1 MSLPRIV
8 LSGPGPRTW
17 ASSCHLRIGR
27 LPELEVTLDDTS
39 VSRLHAEVYLGEDG
53 WVVRDRGSS
62 NGTHLNGMRIGRTP
76 QQIRLNDTIQV
87 GNVTLHVDDLRG
99 RPLSIR
105 VDGRSVQIEA
115 SAERSWDEAVEAFEP
130 SEERLQRDG
139 RSFLKLMRA
148 GYRLAH
154 SPDPDLAL
162 RQTLEEAVAFFGA
175 QRGGIF
181 LTDAPS
187 SQLIVRSYAVAAGQ
201 DSPGRPP
208 GKTLATVALRRR
220 RSVLFKDSADAA
232 PFQADS
238 VLSGDMTSII
248 CAVLRSPDREL
259 GVLHLDRGRNQ
270 APFTEADLYLADSLA
285 AAIALGIDRQE
296 LVARHHELFL
306 QTITAL
312 AQAVEMRD
320 QYTGNHTHRVTAYA
334 MLLAEE
340 IGMSHEDRRHLQA
353 ATALHDIGKIG
364 IDDAILRKP
373 GRLSGPE
380 FEQMKTH
387 VLRGAEIIQM
397 IPGLGW
403 ALPVVRGHHER
414 WDGRGYPDGLQ
425 GEDIPLCARVVAV
438 ADAFDAM
445 TSDRPYRAGMPPE
458 RAFEE
463 LQAGSGTHFDPRCV
477 EAFVRVRPKI
487 EEMLEQEAV
496 FRQKAESGTLTVSR
510 RELAQ
515 QLASDS
521 GPHTIPA
528 AVMNSIA
535 QTPMP
540 ASRPG

>member
-8 LSGPGPRTW
+8 LSGPDQRTW

-27 LPELEVTLDDTS
+27 LPELEVALDDVS

-62 NGTHLNGMRIGRTP
+62 NGTHLSGMRIGRTP
-76 QQIRLNDTIQV
+76 QQIRVNDTIQV
-87 GNVTLHVDDLRG
+87 GNVSLNVTELRG

-105 VDGRSVQIEA
+105 VEGRSVQIAA
-115 SAERSWDEAVEAFEP
+115 SAERSWDEALEAFEP
-130 SEERLQRDG
+130 SEERFQRDG
-139 RSFLKLMRA
+139 RRFLKLMRA

-154 SPDPDLAL
+154 AADPDFAL
-162 RQTLEEAVAFFGA
+162 RQTLDEAVAFFGA
-175 QRGGIF
+175 RRGGVF
-181 LTDAPS
+181 LTDATS
-187 SQLIVRSYAVAAGQ
+187 GQLLVRTYAVAEQEAL
-201 DSPGRPP
+201 GRPP

-220 RSVLFKDSADAA
+220 RSVLFKDSAEAA

-238 VLSGDMTSII
+238 VLNGDMTSII

-270 APFTEADLYLADSLA
+270 EPFTEADLYLADSLA
-285 AAIALGIDRQE
+285 AAIALGLDRQE
-296 LVARHHELFL
+296 LVTRHHELFL

-312 AQAVEMRD
+312 AQAVELRD
-320 QYTGNHTHRVTAYA
+320 TYTGNHTHRVTAYA

-340 IGMSHEDRRHLQA
+340 IGMSPEDRRHLQA
-353 ATALHDIGKIG
+353 STALHDIGKIG

-373 GRLSGPE
+373 GRLTGPE

-397 IPGLGW
+397 IPGLRW

-414 WDGRGYPDGLQ
+414 WDGRGYPDGLK

-445 TSDRPYRAGMPPE
+445 TSDRPYRPGMPVE

-477 EAFVRVRPKI
+477 EAFLRVRPKV

-496 FRQKAESGTLTVSR
+496 FRQKAESGALTVSY
-510 RELAQ
+510 REMNQ
-515 QLASDS
+515 QLTSDT
-521 GPHTIPA
+521 GAMPIPA
-528 AVMNSIA
+528 AVMDAMSE
-535 QTPMP
+535 TPMP
-540 ASRPG
+540 TRQG